1 MLTFVDGSKLSK
13 ETRNCWTIIAPHE
26 ACHSR
31 LSLSTCTHPLELFS
45 GKWPLGRTRF
55 APPGPLPH
63 LQHLLCA
70 MPLKKCPI
78 STRRELKQKYIQMS
92 TKPLLEIQ
100 VYKIL
105 GYNNERL
112 VVSFCLCLTASIF
125 VRWMHWLQSMYGSP
139 PPWEWPLMTW
149 MCWTWCTPNR
159 LHKST
164 WRLAEI
170 MMRGKSDMYTCC
182 TQWWP
187 YAMPS
192 LLSSLVCMP
201 ACPQACMS
209 VCLYA
214 RVNVN
219 VHIQV
224 CKCKV
229 AKKLIPQFR
238 SLHVVLRQIEA
249 PSRVHRYW
257 Y

>member
-1 MLTFVDGSKLSK
+1 MTSGKDPFRTSRASSTSSTSALRHALEKVSHFNKAGTETKIHPNVYKATFGDTSVQNIGLQQWK
-13 ETRNCWTIIAPHE
+13 TCCIV
-26 ACHSR
+26 
-31 LSLSTCTHPLELFS
+31 LSLSNCKH
-45 GKWPLGRTRF
+45 
-55 APPGPLPH
+55 
-63 LQHLLCA
+63 
-70 MPLKKCPI
+70 
-78 STRRELKQKYIQMS
+78 
-92 TKPLLEIQ
+92 
-100 VYKIL
+100 
-105 GYNNERL
+105 
-112 VVSFCLCLTASIF
+112 FCSVDALASIN
-125 VRWMHWLQSMYGSP
+125 VWEP

-214 RVNVN
+214 CVNVN